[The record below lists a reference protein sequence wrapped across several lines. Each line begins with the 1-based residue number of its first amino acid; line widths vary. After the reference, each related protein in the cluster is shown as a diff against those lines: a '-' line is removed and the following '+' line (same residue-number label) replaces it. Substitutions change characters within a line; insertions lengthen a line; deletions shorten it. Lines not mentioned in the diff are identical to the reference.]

1 MDNFRVLVLSAVASD
16 TVEVTSHVS
25 KQIVERARAADEVDV
40 RRWIR
45 LYGSAWSRAG
55 SGLVTVTFGV
65 DPIHGGVVPDDFS
78 AEVICFAH
86 GGTEVGAIFAG
97 DLYGRP
103 IDSVTWTVRFV
114 TNYVG
119 GYVRIVPEHPY
130 MGTIEVPIAEDPHTP
145 PYAIPGPDPA
155 YPQGGNA

>member
-1 MDNFRVLVLSAVASD
+1 MDNEWVLILAASASD
-16 TVEVTSHVS
+16 SVEVSSLIS
-25 KQIVERARAADEVDV
+25 KQISEIARAADEVDV

-45 LYGSAWSRAG
+45 LYGSAWAKAG

-65 DPIHGGVVPDDFS
+65 DPVHGGVVPDDFS

-86 GGTEVGAIFAG
+86 GGTETGAIVVG
-97 DLYGRP
+97 GLYGRP

-119 GYVRIVPEHPY
+119 GYVRIVPDRPY
-130 MGTIEVPIAEDPHTP
+130 MGQIEVPIAEDPHMP

-155 YPQGGNA
+155 YPTGGNA